1 MARFSLYLPT
11 VNFVFK
17 SLTTGFTFSSG
28 CIALLYSAQDYWVF
42 CLFPN
47 LQLFFFFATT
57 ILQAYSFHESK
68 ENHWLKSRLWGQK
81 HKRTHHN
88 TKKLWLISTTA
99 KLSPAYWQYK
109 WCTFQFFFTFFFLE
123 SESVPGDYL
132 WMYDPAVLTG
142 CTYGL
147 HACPE
152 WMQTPLNLWGPL
164 YNNWGNVSSIEYC
177 KARWPD
183 CLEMCTI
190 FF

>member
-109 WCTFQFFFTFFFLE
+109 WCTFQFFFTFFFLRVWE
-123 SESVPGDYL
+123 CPRWLSVNVWPCSADRVHL
-132 WMYDPAVLTG
+132 WF
-142 CTYGL
+142 
-147 HACPE
+147 ACLSWVNANSFKPLG
-152 WMQTPLNLWGPL
+152 TPL
-164 YNNWGNVSSIEYC
+164 
-177 KARWPD
+177 
-183 CLEMCTI
+183 
-190 FF
+190 